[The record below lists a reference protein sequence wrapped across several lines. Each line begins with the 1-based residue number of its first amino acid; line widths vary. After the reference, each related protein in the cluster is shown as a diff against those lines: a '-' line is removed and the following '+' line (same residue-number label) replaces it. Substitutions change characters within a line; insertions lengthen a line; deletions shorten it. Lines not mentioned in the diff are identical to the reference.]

1 MAIVMHLGGIFVS
14 GGISEDLFVPPA
26 PSGLLGG
33 ERQPSPTAMA
43 RHARGDA
50 LRSGPVGRWYPWWW
64 LGGLDVRPTRR
75 RWPCKAGKAVAC
87 LLLLYLYTYLEAY
100 SGARISRLYFLRP
113 APTCLPPAGAAA
125 EGVHCMPRGHRPP
138 PGTIRRWACAGPADR
153 HWVACWSGAGR
164 GLWWPCL
171 SKPRIGPTGGCWGAT
186 GAINKPHGGS
196 WVALSAGFGGMSVE
210 MAMLVRNLGGVK
222 TKVSTQTINYG

>member
-87 LLLLYLYTYLEAY
+87 LLLLYLYTYLEAE
-100 SGARISRLYFLRP
+100 SGAR
-113 APTCLPPAGAAA
+113 
-125 EGVHCMPRGHRPP
+125 
-138 PGTIRRWACAGPADR
+138 
-153 HWVACWSGAGR
+153 
-164 GLWWPCL
+164 
-171 SKPRIGPTGGCWGAT
+171 
-186 GAINKPHGGS
+186 
-196 WVALSAGFGGMSVE
+196 
-210 MAMLVRNLGGVK
+210 
-222 TKVSTQTINYG
+222 